1 MNMAI
6 GDINAV
12 NGVVVAGQI
21 QEFIHELSSE
31 LRKDARE
38 IQRDARRAELL
49 QALESA
55 QHLRDKADSV
65 LKGAVIG
72 GAITMAGAVGQF
84 DAAGDFRTSLSEVP
98 HPGFGNG
105 PIAELNGINN
115 QAQANVQKFGSLS
128 SLGGSV
134 NQVFNAIGDHDE
146 VLSQQSQA
154 RSKAAEAQANEAET
168 DLQAIEKVDD
178 SGKDLLQQISQNQ
191 HAGMM
196 AILSRQ

>member
-1 MNMAI
+1 MNMPIA
-6 GDINAV
+6 DINAA
-12 NGVVVAGQI
+12 NSLVVAGQI

-38 IQRDARRAELL
+38 IQRDARRTELL

-55 QHLRDKADSV
+55 QHLRDKAESV
-65 LKGAVIG
+65 LTGAVIG

-84 DAAGDFRTSLSEVP
+84 DAAADFQTSLSDVP
-98 HPGFGNG
+98 HPGIGDG
-105 PIAELNGINN
+105 SIAELNGINN

-128 SLGGSV
+128 SLGGNV
-134 NQVFNAIGDHDE
+134 NQVFNAVGDHDE
-146 VLSQQSQA
+146 VLSQESQA
-154 RSKAAEAQANEAET
+154 RSKAAEGQANEAET
-168 DLQAIEKVDD
+168 DLQAIQKVDD